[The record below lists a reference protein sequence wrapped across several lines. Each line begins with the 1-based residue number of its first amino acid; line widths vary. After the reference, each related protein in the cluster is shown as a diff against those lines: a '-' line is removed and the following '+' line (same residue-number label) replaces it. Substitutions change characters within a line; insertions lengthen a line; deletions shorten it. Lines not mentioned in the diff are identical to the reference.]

1 MDKIPVQDCIAKDHY
16 DLPPQVREK
25 ILSLIA
31 DSDDPPLD
39 DGTSLISKY
48 DFDFSFDFDRDWVEV
63 IKPHLFKALTK
74 TLDQL
79 GYLDFSVDQ
88 IWYQQYDKGAN
99 HVWHIHGRHFTGVYY
114 LEFPEGS
121 APTQVVSPY
130 TMKTM
135 TLDSAKEGDLIIF
148 PSHWTHRG
156 MKNTSDRKTI
166 ISYNITIHRCIP
178 EELIL

>member
-88 IWYQQYDKGAN
+88 IWYQQYEKGSN

-114 LEFPEGS
+114 LEFPSGS

-130 TMKTM
+130 TMKAM
-135 TLDSAKEGDLIIF
+135 TLDCKEGDLIVF

-166 ISYNITIHRCIP
+166 ISYNINIHRCIP